1 MLGML
6 YKELKINL
14 KWLLTTLFTLS
25 FMNAALSVAMIV
37 GNDDAVN
44 SEVSMVTK
52 FMFFFLGVISFTITG
67 TISLNFMQTDERKK
81 WGYYI
86 SAIKDGIKLQVA
98 AKYLVVLINLMMTFV
113 ICFLVNYVCHRI
125 SADVMRTDSFL
136 LIMLCISLILR
147 SIELPF
153 IVSFGSKS
161 GSMIKGSVMAGV
173 MFIAVIYLLFGDISW
188 IGSED
193 QIWDSFFRFIG
204 RLDLKEVIR
213 SWTGKVLLA
222 GIPLYILSYYIST
235 KLYLKGIDRLES

>member
-14 KWLLTTLFTLS
+14 KWLLVNLFTLS
-25 FMNAALSVAMIV
+25 FMNAALSVAITV

-44 SEVSMVTK
+44 TEVSMVTK
-52 FMFFFLGVISFTITG
+52 FMFFFLGVISFIITG
-67 TISLNFMQTDERKK
+67 TVSLNFMQTDERKK

-86 SAIKDGIKLQVA
+86 SAIKDGIRLQVA
-98 AKYLVVLINLMMTFV
+98 AKYLVVLISLMMTFV
-113 ICFLVNYVCHRI
+113 ICFLVNYVCHSI

-173 MFIAVIYLLFGDISW
+173 ILIAVIYLLFGDISW

-213 SWTGKVLLA
+213 SWSGKLLLA